1 LSRLT
6 LFLYRAARALE
17 QKLQMQLQRSEEV
30 SEEAILAASL
40 KDIDILRMRAPSPD
54 SSLERHLRENEN
66 RGTPGHH
73 QKGTCD
79 VCRMPV
85 LDDQL
90 RTKNNRG
97 AYVHAKCAAAHPYA
111 GGGGAQVHALA
122 PHLDARS
129 APHLVSA
136 PFPSSEIEGKLRAF
150 YAHMNPGKVY
160 LFTHCV
166 PESVCFHAC
175 TCCVSVR
182 LSNIACAFVPPCVC
196 FPSCRR
202 CEAQNK
208 QEDKVLAVLQKYR
221 GDLDG
226 LNAELRS
233 KYSVDLNSPS
243 VQLQNTKWLTLGRQ

>member
-1 LSRLT
+1 MFQCVLVIHSLKNTHAIGVISVCGLT
-6 LFLYRAARALE
+6 LLLSRAARVLD
-17 QKLQMQLQRSEEV
+17 QKMQMQIQRSEEV
-30 SEEAILAASL
+30 SEEDILAAAL
-40 KDIDILRMRAPSPD
+40 KDIEILRMRAPSPD
-54 SSLERHLRENEN
+54 SSLERHLQDNQN

-73 QKGTCD
+73 HKGICD

-90 RTKNNRG
+90 RTKNHRG

-111 GGGGAQVHALA
+111 GGGGAQVHA

-136 PFPSSEIEGKLRAF
+136 SFPSSDIEGQLRAF

-166 PESVCFHAC
+166 PGSVCFHAY
-175 TCCVSVR
+175 TCCLSVR
-182 LSNIACAFVPPCVC
+182 LSNIACAFVPTLSSCVC

-202 CEAQNK
+202 CETLNK
-208 QEDKVLAVLQKYR
+208 
-221 GDLDG
+221 
-226 LNAELRS
+226 
-233 KYSVDLNSPS
+233 
-243 VQLQNTKWLTLGRQ
+243 